1 MIKRLPLLTYAVM
14 IVLGLMPTA
23 LVARFYGILPHRLV
37 VQWDTF
43 GNVTVIGTRPA
54 TVLTIAN
61 VAAVVALGAI
71 AVSIWQHRALLQL
84 GMQRAFLA
92 LNLAQIVAINLV
104 CAMIVTDALGLHLK
118 IKPMVPAAMAVLLF
132 AAGTLCWRI
141 DQSQRSA
148 LARVGAFVLMGAA
161 LLLLGFSA
169 VAANAVV
176 GFFASAVAGLA
187 MVALAIP
194 QKS

>member
-1 MIKRLPLLTYAVM
+1 M

-23 LVARFYGILPHRLV
+23 LVTRFYGILPHRLV
-37 VQWDTF
+37 VQWDAF

-104 CAMIVTDALGLHLK
+104 CAMIVSDALGLHLK

-132 AAGTLCWRI
+132 AAGILCWRI

-148 LARVGAFVLMGAA
+148 LARVGGFVLMGAA

-176 GFFASAVAGLA
+176 GYFASAVAALT
-187 MVALAIP
+187 MVAIALP